1 MVVKPPFFQVLS
13 GEEVES
19 VHETSLRILSEI
31 GLKFIDEAALRTL
44 DEGGAEVD
52 FNTQIVKMPPGLV
65 EEMVRKAP
73 RRFIL
78 HALNPRGDLNIGGY
92 QTYFGTGNALN
103 ILEGKESRRILK
115 EDLAKYIRLADALEH
130 VDFCVGTGVADA
142 PPKTWDIHQFEVM
155 VNNSSKHLR
164 PVIATPRG
172 ADTILKM
179 AEVVAGGGEALAKR
193 PIISVGYVASA
204 PLRWDR
210 TALYVFRRTAE
221 YNLPVNVESEPLTG
235 GTSPVTLAGSIAL
248 ANAEVLGGVVYN
260 QLLREGRPCFY
271 SIGFTHTFDL
281 RTALP
286 LSGSPEAMLIA
297 AAGAQLARRY
307 GLPSLSWVSS
317 DSKIVDGQS
326 ILEKTMSIAVHML
339 AGNTLIWGL
348 GNMESQASM
357 SLEQTIIDEEA
368 VRLVKRL
375 QEGVEVNVETLALE
389 TVRRVGV
396 GGNFLAEKHTST
408 HYLREHVQATVLD
421 RSTREAWLKKGSTTL
436 MERVKA
442 KLHRLLESHEPT
454 PLDEDVRRTIREIVV
469 EADRTSAAAY
479 RE

>member
-19 VHETSLRILSEI
+19 IHETSLRILREI
-31 GLKFIDEAALRTL
+31 GLKFIDEMALRIL
-44 DEGGAEVD
+44 DEAGAEVD
-52 FNTQIVKMPPGLV
+52 FNTKIVKMPPRLV

-73 RRFIL
+73 KRFTL
-78 HALNPRGDLNIGGY
+78 HALNPKKDLNIDGDH
-92 QTYFGTGNALN
+92 TYFGTGNALN

-130 VDFCVGTGVADA
+130 VDFCVGTGVADV

-164 PVIATPRG
+164 PVIASPKG
-172 ADTILKM
+172 ADAILKM
-179 AEVVAGGGEALAKR
+179 AEAVAGGGEALAKR

-204 PLRWDR
+204 PLRWDH

-235 GTSPVTLAGSIAL
+235 GTSPVTVAGSIAL
-248 ANAEVLGGVVYN
+248 ANAEVLGGLVYN

-286 LSGSPEAMLIA
+286 LSGSPETMLIA
-297 AAGAQLARRY
+297 AAGAQMARRY

-326 ILEKTMSIAVHML
+326 ILEKAMSITVHML

-348 GNMESQASM
+348 GNLESQASM
-357 SLEQTIIDEEA
+357 SLEQTIIDEEV

-375 QEGVEVNVETLALE
+375 RDGVEVNVETLALE

-408 HYLREHVQATVLD
+408 HYLREHVQAIVLD
-421 RSTREAWLKKGSTTL
+421 RSTREAWLKRGSATL
-436 MERVKA
+436 IERVKA

-469 EADRTSAAAY
+469 EADRTAAAG
-479 RE
+479 